1 MLLLKEQRWSKW
13 KPNSIYDQIP
23 DAQIP
28 TQKHEHGK
36 KTNFLQTNHPNSSRP
51 LKEQHEQNSQ
61 QQTQKNGY
69 KYVQSNQSTQINWIN
84 SSRIQTAEPNKEAFT
99 IQQRDRNKKK
109 TKLKSSLPRLTNRIG
124 RVLEAVP
131 GVMLGVCFPSLQVS
145 SFSGSAGVHHLFY
158 FCQILI
164 FLYVWT
170 VLGLEQ
176 NTCVLDSKKCYFV
189 YRAFSELLVTAP

>member
-1 MLLLKEQRWSKW
+1 MKAKYNLWPNSRCTNSNTKTQAWKKQIFY
-13 KPNSIYDQIP
+13 KPNSS
-23 DAQIP
+23 
-28 TQKHEHGK
+28 G
-36 KTNFLQTNHPNSSRP
+36 P

-69 KYVQSNQSTQINWIN
+69 KYVQSNQSTHINWIN

-131 GVMLGVCFPSLQVS
+131 GVMLGVSFPSLQVS

-158 FCQILI
+158 FCKILI
-164 FLYVWT
+164 SHPPPPCRQQPPPHPQAQHPFLYACQT
-170 VLGLEQ
+170 LSP
-176 NTCVLDSKKCYFV
+176 TSMYF
-189 YRAFSELLVTAP
+189 YCL